1 MSKKHL
7 NHTDDLM
14 EGRYRILDKL
24 GEGGVGVVYKAQ
36 DTLLD
41 KTVAIKKI
49 QANSNATDVIRFQ
62 KEAKV
67 AGALVHPNILGVIDF
82 GMSKDSS
89 FYLVLNF
96 IEGESLSALLKRTDA
111 LPLSEALDIFIQVA
125 RGLAHAHKHKVIH
138 RDIKPS
144 NVMLVD
150 NGAGSIKASI
160 VDFGLAKTLE
170 QDQSLTNTGVGVGT
184 PRYMSP
190 EQIRADREIGP
201 ATDVYSM
208 GCLMFETLVG
218 KPAFHGD
225 NVMQTLQMHLNDDV
239 PDLNSVGDLKFPD
252 GIVKIIDK
260 CLQKDAKDR
269 YASGEELLEQLTDL
283 LEHLQTSTSEP
294 IDASNLSQ
302 KVDATAGDGSS
313 QYGSSKD
320 TTLSS
325 KITAFVRQRFLVIA
339 SVLLSTGVLLIFAVP
354 IISSM
359 GHGSDLMRVRSSDA
373 IFRFSSDKRGRLGR
387 KADNYFKSK
396 EERGGATVREDD
408 EHDISKDDDTKGLS
422 AAFHS
427 PDSKKLERSASALLP
442 EDQDSELEM
451 GDRAASVPE
460 QKKGFAASSDSAKQ
474 VAKFEP
480 VPPKMDKQNSPI
492 DATPILLSG
501 IHDGNFQLTHSG
513 KFWAVFPND
522 GHVRKLIEK
531 QGPKVHKIQFRS
543 SKVSGAGYALLKS
556 CPLRF
561 LEFENTIITSEVLT
575 AIGNLPDLITVAFK
589 RCPEIDFSHFNEL
602 NRLKQLHELIIEGST
617 LTKSDISNIAKV
629 QLVDQLKL
637 DDSKGLTREN
647 LLPLLKL
654 PRLGILHLM
663 STDFDD
669 TGFEVLK
676 KLHLNT
682 LVLTGTRITK
692 AGLASYL
699 KAVGKTPMYID
710 VSLNDSITSP
720 ELSKLRSLYPKFAIN
735 SVERKIDADFV
746 FHVE

>member
-1 MSKKHL
+1 
-7 NHTDDLM
+7 M

-62 KEAKV
+62 KEAKL

-82 GMSKDSS
+82 GMSKDNS

-111 LPLSEALDIFIQVA
+111 LPLFEALDIFIQIA

-150 NGAGSIKASI
+150 DGTGSIKASI

-208 GCLMFETLVG
+208 GCLMFESLVG

-252 GIVKIIDK
+252 GIVEIIDR
-260 CLQKDAKDR
+260 CLQKDANDR

-283 LEHLQTSTSEP
+283 LEQLQTSINEP
-294 IDASNLSQ
+294 LDASRPSP

-313 QYGSSKD
+313 QSGRNDD
-320 TTLSS
+320 TPLNS
-325 KITAFVRQRFLVIA
+325 KITAFVRKRFLVIA
-339 SVLLSTGVLLIFAVP
+339 AVLLSTGVLLLFAVP
-354 IISSM
+354 IISSI
-359 GHGSDLMRVRSSDA
+359 GVDSDLVRVSSTGFN
-373 IFRFSSDKRGRLGR
+373 FRFNPDESDSLSR
-387 KADNYFKSK
+387 KVNNYYKLKKQS
-396 EERGGATVREDD
+396 GGATVREEG
-408 EHDISKDDDTKGLS
+408 EHVISIDDDTRGMS
-422 AAFHS
+422 AVFDS
-427 PDSKKLERSASALLP
+427 PDSRKLERSIRALLP
-442 EDQDSELEM
+442 EDQGSELEM
-451 GDRAASVPE
+451 EDKATSV
-460 QKKGFAASSDSAKQ
+460 QGLKKGFAATSDSAKQ
-474 VAKFEP
+474 FAKFEP
-480 VPPKMDKQNSPI
+480 APPKMDKQNSSI
-492 DATPILLSG
+492 DETPILLSV
-501 IHDGNFQLTHSG
+501 IPDGNFQLTSSG

-543 SKVSGAGYALLKS
+543 STVSGAGYALLKA
-556 CPLRF
+556 CPLTF
-561 LEFENTIITSEVLT
+561 LEFENTAITSEVLT

-589 RCPEIDFSHFNEL
+589 MCPEIDFSHFNEL
-602 NRLKQLHELIIEGST
+602 NRLKQFHELIIEGST
-617 LTKSDISNIAKV
+617 LTKSDVSNIAKV
-629 QLVDQLKL
+629 QFVDQLKL
-637 DDSKGLTREN
+637 DNCKGLTRDN

-654 PRLGILHLM
+654 PRLGVLHLM
-663 STDFDD
+663 FTDFDD
-669 TGFEVLK
+669 RGFEVLK
-676 KLHLNT
+676 KLHLSD

-692 AGLASYL
+692 VGLASYL
-699 KAVGKTPMYID
+699 KAVGKTPMHID
-710 VSLNDSITSP
+710 VSLNDSITTQ
-720 ELSKLRSLYPKFAIN
+720 ELEKLRASHPNFVLNQVKP
-735 SVERKIDADFV
+735 KIDTDVV
-746 FHVE
+746 FHIN